1 MTVSERIVVK
11 RISLV
16 FRVDLS
22 KISNVSIGISYFL
35 EEVVEDNIY
44 IIGLVFVVSQI
55 PKTIFR
61 TIGMVWKDTQI
72 IIGPSKMGGSG

>member
-61 TIGMVWKDTQI
+61 TIGMV
-72 IIGPSKMGGSG
+72 